1 MRKKLFLLSLGL
13 IVSLAVS
20 AQSKYDDIYYFPES
34 ESPDGTHFLPPPPQE
49 GSPLYEYD
57 LKRHEW
63 AKTFRGTEREA
74 RALKETTTA

>member
-57 LKRHEW
+57 LKHSGVP
-63 AKTFRGTEREA
+63 KERQGRSRKPPPA
-74 RALKETTTA
+74 